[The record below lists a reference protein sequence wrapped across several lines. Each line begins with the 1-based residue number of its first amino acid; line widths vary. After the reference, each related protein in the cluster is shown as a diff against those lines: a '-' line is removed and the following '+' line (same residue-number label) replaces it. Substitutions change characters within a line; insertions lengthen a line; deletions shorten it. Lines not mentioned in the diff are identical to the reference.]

1 MAMGT
6 PRPPRRKQAAPS
18 GPVGFAAALA
28 LEQILGAVAGLGG
41 RMEERVIALEGRMM
55 EGMAALAAD
64 ADARAAR
71 MKVEVER
78 LEVGLRADAGEKEAR
93 LMAKLLAVDAVEQ
106 ELAEKAK
113 WEVKQW
119 EDLAG
124 LMRLRREDIKEVKQA
139 VDAIGAELGGRC
151 TTRPPPIPL
160 APAPEAMEG
169 VVTTVPAMV
178 SAPQEDAIE
187 EWSDMVGVEREGL
200 FALLHAPE
208 LGMSSAPEPVAPAAK
223 EEEEKKKK
231 DKGKAK
237 AGRVAVPPP
246 ARKQKGSPRQQHRQ
260 AAVNE
265 ARAQAAAVAKAQAPS
280 ILKRPET
287 AAAEKKAEEER
298 KEEAVKA
305 EEKRKKEAAEKE
317 EEKAVAM
324 ARWET
329 GELSQAEWGTY
340 TMAANPIKDLAGDSE
355 ALEEVAAEQRIAH
368 RVGMRAL
375 GDQWE
380 EERARAR
387 AVRQTLW
394 P

>member
-1 MAMGT
+1 
-6 PRPPRRKQAAPS
+6 
-18 GPVGFAAALA
+18 
-28 LEQILGAVAGLGG
+28 
-41 RMEERVIALEGRMM
+41 MEERVIALEGRMM

-78 LEVGLRADAGEKEAR
+78 LEVGLRADAGEKEVR

-124 LMRLRREDIKEVKQA
+124 LMRLRWEDIKEVKQA

-187 EWSDMVGVEREGL
+187 EWSDMEGVEREGL
-200 FALLHAPE
+200 FASLHAPE
-208 LGMSSAPEPVAPAAK
+208 LGTSSAPEPVAPAAK

-246 ARKQKGSPRQQHRQ
+246 ARKQKGLPRQQHRQ
-260 AAVNE
+260 AAVDE

-355 ALEEVAAEQRIAH
+355 ALEEVAA
-368 RVGMRAL
+368 G
-375 GDQWE
+375 
-380 EERARAR
+380 
-387 AVRQTLW
+387 
-394 P
+394 